1 MIHKKSILFLAVAVM
16 VFTAAYGC
24 RAKKAEEAQEQASQ
38 EQKLTASA
46 GEESGVEETG
56 EAGKEKAA
64 PGQPAGGQET
74 GAQGG
79 KKVLMVIACDRFRDE
94 ELGKPKELFEKEG
107 MAVTVASNKKEGCK
121 GMMGGGAKV
130 DALVGD
136 VSAKDFDAVV
146 FVGGVGAKVFFD
158 DPEASKLAQ
167 DAAGG
172 GKVVA
177 AICIAPSILAK
188 AGVLK
193 GKRATVWEGKEFTDV
208 LKEGG
213 CTYSGESVT
222 VDGNVVTANGPGAA
236 PEFGRR
242 IIDLLKK

>member
-1 MIHKKSILFLAVAVM
+1 MIPGKHFIAAMIAAAAVIVAG
-16 VFTAAYGC
+16 FGC
-24 RAKKAEEAQEQASQ
+24 KTKRAEEGLEQAGQ

-46 GEESGVEETG
+46 GEEGGVEETG
-56 EAGKEKAA
+56 LEKEK
-64 PGQPAGGQET
+64 PAGGQEA
-74 GAQGG
+74 GAQAG
-79 KKVLMVIACDRFRDE
+79 KKVLMVIACSQFRDE
-94 ELGKPKELFEKEG
+94 ELEKPRALFEKEG
-107 MAVTVASNKKEGCK
+107 MAVTVASDGKEGCK

-130 DALVGD
+130 DALVGE

-146 FVGGVGAKVFFD
+146 FVGGLGAKVFFD
-158 DPEASKLAQ
+158 DPTAHKLAQ

-208 LKEGG
+208 LKEGSS
-213 CTYSGESVT
+213 TFSGESVT
-222 VDGNVVTANGPGAA
+222 VDGKVVTANGPGAA
-236 PEFGRR
+236 SEFGQK
-242 IIDLLKK
+242 IVELLGR